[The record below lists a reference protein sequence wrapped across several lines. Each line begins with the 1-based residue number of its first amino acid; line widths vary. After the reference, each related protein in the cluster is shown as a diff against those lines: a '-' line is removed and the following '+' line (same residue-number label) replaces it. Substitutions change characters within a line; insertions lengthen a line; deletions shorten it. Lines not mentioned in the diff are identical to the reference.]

1 MVNVLLHMY
10 FQSYQLWI
18 IFEVSNIIRY
28 IMQLKIFNLVNNIA
42 H

>member
-1 MVNVLLHMY
+1 MSYY

-28 IMQLKIFNLVNNIA
+28 MMQLKIFNFVNNIA